1 MTLTMA
7 TAPGAE
13 RSFGRYGWQL
23 AVLGIALTLAF
34 MMPALINRFPLVME
48 DSIGYSGQGVG
59 WIRSKVPPILIYPL
73 YRVMGYWALPLFN
86 AIVNAAAWLL
96 LIYGFRMRKPWLV
109 LPFAAAALQPIYTSA
124 VLVDAWF
131 FPAVVFLVFSV
142 KWSSP
147 FLGLA
152 AGLLLAGHGSGLPL
166 AITFILIAAFLFGL
180 KSIRMTLLAIVMM
193 VSANAFVNSK
203 YFPDT
208 PPMSKTF
215 LAARLFSVH
224 PELLRRECE
233 RSGNEVLCEAA
244 VLVEDLKQ
252 DPETAG
258 RRDYFWDLARF
269 LRERFD
275 LRDFE
280 RNHAKAIILDGLT
293 YRPFLTALVVVQD
306 FFSFFGPGTKLDFNA
321 VLSEPMPPAYDGSL
335 QAKGLWQ
342 DDQTRTLLTG
352 LRFVFYVACI
362 VAVAVGWRSSTID
375 MRKWFFV
382 IVLMCL
388 ANDALFALLSGPPD
402 RYHHRILPL
411 YAAAACILWLSAR
424 SASVPAE
431 QKS

>member
-1 MTLTMA
+1 MHLTMA
-7 TAPGAE
+7 PTPAAE
-13 RSFGRYGWQL
+13 RLYGRYGWQL
-23 AVLGIALTLAF
+23 ALLGIALTVAF
-34 MMPALINRFPLVME
+34 MTPALINRFPLVME

-73 YRVMGYWALPLFN
+73 YRVWGYWALPLFN
-86 AIVNAAAWLL
+86 AVVNAAAWLL

-109 LPFAAAALQPIYTSA
+109 LPFAVAALQPIYTSA

-166 AITFILIAAFLFGL
+166 AIVFILVAVFLFGM
-180 KSIRMTLLAIVMM
+180 KAVRMTFLALVMI
-193 VSANAFVNSK
+193 VSANTFVNYK

-208 PPMSKTF
+208 PPMSRTF
-215 LAARLFSVH
+215 VAARLFSVH
-224 PELLRRECE
+224 PELLRHECE

-244 VLVEDLKQ
+244 VLVEELKQ
-252 DPETAG
+252 NPETAG
-258 RRDYFWDLARF
+258 RRDYFWDLARI

-280 RNHAKAIILDGLT
+280 RNHAKAILLDGLT
-293 YRPFLTALVVVQD
+293 YSPFVTAGVVAQD
-306 FFSFFGPGTKLDFNA
+306 FFSFYCPGTKLDFNA

-335 QAKGLWQ
+335 QADGLWQ
-342 DDQTRTLLTG
+342 HDQTLTLLTG
-352 LRFVFYVACI
+352 LRFVFYAAFI
-362 VAVAVGWRSSTID
+362 AAVAIGWRSSTQD
-375 MRKWFFV
+375 MRKWFSI
-382 IVLMCL
+382 IVLVCL
-388 ANDALFALLSGPPD
+388 ANDGLFALLSGPPD

-411 YAAAACILWLSAR
+411 YAAAACILWL
-424 SASVPAE
+424 ASRVFQSPSTE
-431 QKS
+431 SS

>member
-1 MTLTMA
+1 MTLTM
-7 TAPGAE
+7 TTTPGTKK
-13 RSFGRYGWQL
+13 SSGRFGWQL

-34 MMPALINRFPLVME
+34 LMPALINRFPLVME

-59 WIRSKVPPILIYPL
+59 WIRSKVPPILIFPL
-73 YRVMGYWALPLFN
+73 YQVMGYWALPLFN
-86 AIVNAAAWLL
+86 AIINAAAWLL

-109 LPFAAAALQPIYTSA
+109 LPFASAALQPIYTSA

-180 KSIRMTLLAIVMM
+180 KAIRMTVLAIIMM

-224 PELLRRECE
+224 PELLRHECE
-233 RSGNEVLCEAA
+233 RSGKTVLCEAA

-252 DPETAG
+252 NPETAG
-258 RRDYFWDLARF
+258 RRDYFWDLARV

-280 RNHAKAIILDGLT
+280 RNHAKAIILDGMT
-293 YRPFLTALVVVQD
+293 YRPFATALVVAQD

-321 VLSEPMPPAYDGSL
+321 VLSEPMPPAYDSSL
-335 QAKGLWQ
+335 QAQGLWQ
-342 DDQTRTLLTG
+342 DDQTRTLLTA
-352 LRFVFYVACI
+352 LRFVFYAACI
-362 VAVAVGWRSSTID
+362 AAIAVGWRGSTEV
-375 MRKWFFV
+375 MRKWFFA

-411 YAAAACILWLSAR
+411 YAAASCLLWLSAR
-424 SASVPAE
+424 SNRGPAE

>member
-7 TAPGAE
+7 TTPAAE
-13 RSFGRYGWQL
+13 RPFGRYGWQL
-23 AVLGIALTLAF
+23 ALLGIALTFAF

-73 YRVMGYWALPLFN
+73 YRIMGYWALPLFN
-86 AIVNAAAWLL
+86 AVVNAAAWLL
-96 LIYGFRMRKPWLV
+96 LIYGFRMRKAWLV
-109 LPFAAAALQPIYTSA
+109 LPFAVAALQPIYTSA

-147 FLGLA
+147 FLGLT

-166 AITFILIAAFLFGL
+166 AVTFILMAAVLFGL
-180 KSIRMTLLAIVMM
+180 KAVRMTFLALVMM
-193 VSANAFVNSK
+193 VSANTFVNYK

-224 PELLRRECE
+224 PELLRHECE

-244 VLVEDLKQ
+244 LLVADLKQ

-258 RRDYFWDLARF
+258 RRDYFWDLARI
-269 LRERFD
+269 LKERFD

-280 RNHAKAIILDGLT
+280 RNHAKTIILDGLT
-293 YRPFLTALVVVQD
+293 YRPFATALVVVQD
-306 FFSFFGPGTKLDFNA
+306 FFSFYGPGTKLDFNA

-335 QAKGLWQ
+335 QAEGLWQ

-352 LRFVFYVACI
+352 LRFIFYAAFI
-362 VAVAVGWRSSTID
+362 AAVAVGWRSSTHD
-375 MRKWFFV
+375 TRKWFFV

-411 YAAAACILWLSAR
+411 YAAAACILWLASRASQSPSTER
-424 SASVPAE
+424 S
-431 QKS
+431 

>member
-1 MTLTMA
+1 
-7 TAPGAE
+7 
-13 RSFGRYGWQL
+13 
-23 AVLGIALTLAF
+23 

-73 YRVMGYWALPLFN
+73 YRIMGYWALPLFN
-86 AIVNAAAWLL
+86 AVVNAAAWLL
-96 LIYGFRMRKPWLV
+96 LIYGFRMRKAWLV
-109 LPFAAAALQPIYTSA
+109 LPFAVAALQPIYTSA

-166 AITFILIAAFLFGL
+166 AVTFILMAAVLFGL
-180 KSIRMTLLAIVMM
+180 KAVRMTFLALVMM
-193 VSANAFVNSK
+193 VSANTFVNYK

-224 PELLRRECE
+224 PELLRHECE

-244 VLVEDLKQ
+244 LLVAELKQ
-252 DPETAG
+252 APETAG
-258 RRDYFWDLARF
+258 RRDYFWDLARI
-269 LRERFD
+269 LKERFD

-293 YRPFLTALVVVQD
+293 YRPFATALVVVQD
-306 FFSFFGPGTKLDFNA
+306 FFSFYGPGTKLDFNA
-321 VLSEPMPPAYDGSL
+321 VLSEPMPPAYDRSL
-335 QAKGLWQ
+335 QAEGLWQ

-352 LRFVFYVACI
+352 LRFIFYAAFI
-362 VAVAVGWRSSTID
+362 AAVAVGWRSSTQD
-375 MRKWFFV
+375 TRKWFFV
-382 IVLMCL
+382 VVLMCL

-411 YAAAACILWLSAR
+411 YAAAACILWLASRTLQSHGTER
-424 SASVPAE
+424 S
-431 QKS
+431 